1 MGLIR
6 RFGEILVG
14 LGELLS
20 SRSPAPSADSLTVTR
35 RSGNVGFT
43 ERAEQLI
50 EDGRRRDERPAP
62 AADAPLA
69 GSLAS
74 RRAAGD
80 LAGR

>member
-1 MGLIR
+1 MGLLR
-6 RFGEILVG
+6 G
-14 LGELLS
+14 LGQLLVVLGERLS
-20 SRSPAPSADSLTVTR
+20 ERPAPSADVLTVTR